1 MRRSYIC
8 KNLSAN
14 MIIRMLGLTLTMVI
28 RYARCWEVFHLTAIH
43 SFGIKSMVS
52 LTRSFVTI
60 ESIWDRLSSFMIKF
74 HQEMVDLLPNF
85 RYGFWSLRS
94 KPHVVW
100 TMFLTINH
108 SFHHFLET
116 MLPNTQKFHKTHP
129 AHGVTHKLDP
139 TSPSAGHTILRLQHR
154 KNLGGPIGQLKK
166 KVSKDFLEHM
176 QYLICESFMENLH
189 DDEEHVH
196 PALAL
201 SWHPVASGSWGLH
214 QKEQCSCW
222 KDGSTLQSIHNG
234 IALIFWDSKEMKTL
248 SSATSVWWTPLTLA
262 FSGQAPLEPLV
273 SGPPAHHHSGDRQE
287 WGSAGSSWAF
297 DGTRWAFGENVDHTV
312 DGCFVYTI
320 CSDIYLYC
328 CFPAYC
334 IHN

>member
-100 TMFLTINH
+100 TMFLTIDH

-154 KNLGGPIGQLKK
+154 KNLGGPIGLLKK
-166 KVSKDFLEHM
+166 KFRR
-176 QYLICESFMENLH
+176 
-189 DDEEHVH
+189 
-196 PALAL
+196 
-201 SWHPVASGSWGLH
+201 
-214 QKEQCSCW
+214 
-222 KDGSTLQSIHNG
+222 
-234 IALIFWDSKEMKTL
+234 IFW
-248 SSATSVWWTPLTLA
+248 
-262 FSGQAPLEPLV
+262 
-273 SGPPAHHHSGDRQE
+273 
-287 WGSAGSSWAF
+287 
-297 DGTRWAFGENVDHTV
+297 N
-312 DGCFVYTI
+312 I
-320 CSDIYLYC
+320 C
-328 CFPAYC
+328 
-334 IHN
+334 NT